1 MKKNKLDLCWRQ
13 MLQEI
18 DSSGNAARFH
28 FNSPYFFIYFLFP
41 CFFLQPSFFSPE
53 KNLDAPRKTRPCCPF
68 SLQIFFSPPKLLHSA
83 ALFFFS
89 ALYSLCSQLLPQTPP
104 KKIFCPKSPLF
115 YLPPAALPP
124 CLPPTSFPIYFFPLF
139 SFMLFQIF
147 FPPKVQLSARPLPH
161 FNLTHSHPLPSKD
174 NIFLGF
180 NFQPNKGVHSI
191 PKASCDKRR
200 RKENWMRAFIFINS

>member
-147 FPPKVQLSARPLPH
+147 SPQKSSFLPVLSLTSISPT
-161 FNLTHSHPLPSKD
+161 LTHSLQKI
-174 NIFLGF
+174 IFS
-180 NFQPNKGVHSI
+180 QASISSQTKGSTNMPIFDRVYE
-191 PKASCDKRR
+191 C
-200 RKENWMRAFIFINS
+200 KEYEH